1 VGSPQE
7 SEEELMI
14 RRYWKLGALA
24 LSCVAIGA
32 GASLIANAGAA
43 TSAGTATGA
52 HRAGQALR
60 ARALARR
67 AVEGDV
73 VVAGKGGKFVA
84 VTFARGAVSSVSGQ
98 QLTIAEGTKKATYRT
113 VTLTIPTTAHVR
125 DDRHLAALSDLKP
138 GQRVMVIQAP
148 QRTWVIARG

>member
-1 VGSPQE
+1 MGSSRE
-7 SEEELMI
+7 SEETMT

-32 GASLIANAGAA
+32 GASVIADAGAA
-43 TSAGTATGA
+43 TSHAATGKA
-52 HRAGQALR
+52 AARALR
-60 ARALARR
+60 PRALARR
-67 AVEGDV
+67 AVQGDV
-73 VVAGKGGKFVA
+73 VVATKGGKFVT
-84 VTFARGAVSSVSGQ
+84 VTFARGVVSSVSGQ

-113 VTLTIPTTAHVR
+113 VALTIPATARVR
-125 DDRHLAALSDLKP
+125 VNRQLGTLAGVKA